1 MSTPVTI
8 GGFSAPDS
16 ELAQKASSLVE
27 RVHTKP
33 LLHHVHRTW
42 WFAEFLGQQRGLK
55 YDREAVYLAALLHD
69 LGLTNE
75 FSAEQRFEVDGADA
89 ASRFLLA
96 NGYSESKTELVWDAI
111 ALHSSAGIADRKQ
124 PEIALIYLGAHVDVM
139 GLNIEEITPS
149 LIEDALAL
157 YPRIGMKAAFTEAV
171 AEVARKK
178 PFTAIGTGL
187 ADVGRR
193 HIHGFDCPNVCDLI
207 DNAPFDS

>member
-1 MSTPVTI
+1 MSTPIII

-16 ELAQKASSLVE
+16 ELARKASALVE
-27 RVHTKP
+27 RVHSKA

-55 YDREAVYLAALLHD
+55 YDRETVYLAALLHD

-75 FSAEQRFEVDGADA
+75 FSADQRFEVDGADA
-89 ASRFLLA
+89 ASRFLLE
-96 NGYSESKTELVWDAI
+96 NGYSKSKTELVWDAI

-139 GLNIEEITPS
+139 GLNIEQITPS
-149 LIEDALAL
+149 LIEDALAV

>member
-1 MSTPVTI
+1 MSTPIII

-16 ELAQKASSLVE
+16 ELARKASTLVE
-27 RVHTKP
+27 RVHP
-33 LLHHVHRTW
+33 PALLHHVHRTW
-42 WFAEFLGQQRGLK
+42 WFAEFIGQKRGLK

-75 FSAEQRFEVDGADA
+75 FAADQRFEVDGADA

-96 NGYSESKTELVWDAI
+96 NGYSESKAELVWDAI

-124 PEIALIYLGAHVDVM
+124 SEIALVYMGAHVDVM
-139 GLNIEEITPS
+139 GLFIEEITPS
-149 LIEDALAL
+149 LIDDTLAL
-157 YPRIGMKAAFTEAV
+157 YPRVGMKAAFTAAV

-178 PFTAIGTGL
+178 PHTAIGTGL
-187 ADVGRR
+187 GDVGRR
-193 HIHGFDCPNVCDLI
+193 HIHGFECPNVCDLI

>member
-1 MSTPVTI
+1 MSTPIII

-16 ELAQKASSLVE
+16 ELARKASALVE
-27 RVHTKP
+27 RVHTKA

-42 WFAEFLGQQRGLK
+42 WFAEFLGQQRGMK
-55 YDREAVYLAALLHD
+55 YDRETVYLAALLHD

-75 FSAEQRFEVDGADA
+75 FSADQRFEVDGADA
-89 ASRFLLA
+89 ASRFLLE
-96 NGYSESKTELVWDAI
+96 NGYSKSKTELVWDAI

-139 GLNIEEITPS
+139 GLNIEQITPS
-149 LIEDALAL
+149 LIEDTLAL

-178 PFTAIGTGL
+178 PLLPSAPGSLTS
-187 ADVGRR
+187 DV
-193 HIHGFDCPNVCDLI
+193 
-207 DNAPFDS
+207 ATSMDSIARTCAT

>member
-1 MSTPVTI
+1 MSTPIII
-8 GGFSAPDS
+8 GGISAPDS
-16 ELAQKASSLVE
+16 ELARKASNLVE
-27 RVHTKP
+27 HVHSKP

-42 WFAEFLGQQRGLK
+42 WFADLLGRARGLK

-69 LGLTNE
+69 LGLTQE
-75 FSAEQRFEVDGADA
+75 FAADQRFEVDGADA
-89 ASRFLLA
+89 ASKFLRA
-96 NGYSESKTELVWDAI
+96 NGYAEQKAELVWDAI

-124 PEIALIYLGAHVDVM
+124 PEIALIYMGAHVDVM
-139 GLNIEEITPS
+139 GLRLEEITPS
-149 LIEDALAL
+149 LVEDTLAL
-157 YPRIGMKAAFTEAV
+157 YPRIGMKAAFTQAV

>member
-1 MSTPVTI
+1 MSTPIII

-16 ELAQKASSLVE
+16 ELARKASALVE
-27 RVHTKP
+27 RVHSKA

-42 WFAEFLGQQRGLK
+42 WFAEFLGQHRGMK
-55 YDREAVYLAALLHD
+55 YDRETVYLAALLHD

-75 FSAEQRFEVDGADA
+75 FSADQRFEVDGADA
-89 ASRFLLA
+89 ASRFLLE
-96 NGYSESKTELVWDAI
+96 NGYSKSKTELVWDAI

-124 PEIALIYLGAHVDVM
+124 AEIALIYMGAHVDVM
-139 GLNIEEITPS
+139 GLSIEEITPS
-149 LIEDALAL
+149 LIEDTLAL
-157 YPRIGMKAAFTEAV
+157 YPRVGMKAAFTEAV

>member
-1 MSTPVTI
+1 MV
-8 GGFSAPDS
+8 FMA
-16 ELAQKASSLVE
+16 SLVD
-27 RVHTKP
+27 RVHSKA

-42 WFAEFLGQQRGLK
+42 WFADFLGKQRGLK

-75 FSAEQRFEVDGADA
+75 YSADQRFEVAGADA
-89 ASRFLLA
+89 ASRFLLS
-96 NGYSESKTELVWDAI
+96 NGYSAAKAELVWDAI

-124 PEIALIYLGAHVDVM
+124 PEIALIYMGAHVDVM
-139 GLNIEEITPS
+139 GLFIEEITPS
-149 LIEDALAL
+149 LIDDTLAL
-157 YPRIGMKAAFTEAV
+157 YPRVGMKAAFTQAV

-178 PFTAIGTGL
+178 PHTAIGTGL